1 MGRNMEVFWR
11 FLYDI
16 QNFLEILKIFHE
28 KVRKWIDNFLVMGYN
43 LFLLYKNNRKGVDKY
58 Y

>member
-43 LFLLYKNNRKGVDKY
+43 LFILYENNRKGVDKY

>member
-1 MGRNMEVFWR
+1 MGRNMEAFWR

-16 QNFLEILKIFHE
+16 PKFLEILKIFHE

-43 LFLLYKNNRKGVDKY
+43 LFILYKNNRKDVDKY

>member
-43 LFLLYKNNRKGVDKY
+43 LFILYKNNRKGVDKY

>member
-1 MGRNMEVFWR
+1 M
-11 FLYDI
+11 YDI
-16 QNFLEILKIFHE
+16 QKFLEILKIFHE

-43 LFLLYKNNRKGVDKY
+43 LFILYKNNRKGVDKY

>member
-1 MGRNMEVFWR
+1 MGRNMEAFWR

-16 QNFLEILKIFHE
+16 QKFLEILKNFHE

-43 LFLLYKNNRKGVDKY
+43 LFILYKNNRKGVDKY

>member
-1 MGRNMEVFWR
+1 MGRNMEVFCR

-43 LFLLYKNNRKGVDKY
+43 LFILYKNNRKGVDKY

>member
-1 MGRNMEVFWR
+1 MGRNMEVFRR

-43 LFLLYKNNRKGVDKY
+43 LFILYKNNRKGVDKY